1 MSNKLIFN
9 DITEDTAYD
18 TDVLYAKY
26 DPLH

>member
-18 TDVLYAKY
+18 TDVLYAKH

>member
-18 TDVLYAKY
+18 TDALYAKN